1 MESINYTQKGLI
13 SFQLNGEGMCYLKKT
28 IFLLCTS
35 LALVTCS
42 SDKIDQSERL
52 PEFTV
57 SVFSFDYFILLRVD
71 TYCKK
76 IILRVWVKLPT

>member
-1 MESINYTQKGLI
+1 MESVKYTQNSLI

-42 SDKIDQSERL
+42 SDKKINLKDSQSSRPQFFLSE
-52 PEFTV
+52 
-57 SVFSFDYFILLRVD
+57 YFIELQVD
-71 TYCKK
+71 TIVKK
-76 IILRVWVKLPT
+76 SFCVFA